1 MSGWYSTTLGQI
13 CADGGGEIQ
22 TGPFGSQL
30 HASDYVDE
38 GTPVVMPQNIKDNF
52 VDPEGIARISEA
64 DLKRLERYQLLQ
76 GDIVYSRRG
85 DVERRAL
92 VRSEN
97 TGWLCG
103 TGCLR
108 VRLGDDRAHDPT
120 FVSYAL
126 GLKRTREWIVRHAVG
141 ATMLNLNTSILS
153 AVPLSVPRVD
163 QQRAIAEVLGALDDK
178 IAANTGLSASAEDLI
193 LALARRGE
201 TRCILADVATRAT
214 KSVKPEALGDAQ
226 VDHFSLP
233 AYDGDRTAE
242 AASAD
247 SIKSSKFAL
256 ELPCVLLSKL
266 NPRIPRIWDVVV
278 LSGRPSLSS
287 TEFIVLQP
295 EQVSSSVLWA
305 VLSQPNFMVELK
317 GMVAGTSGS
326 HQRVRPDDV
335 MALEVTDPRFLS
347 NETQAAIRALGQ
359 AVAHVRQENEEL
371 ARTRDALLPLLMS
384 GKVTVKDAEAMVG
397 EVV

>member
-1 MSGWYSTTLGQI
+1 MPDI
-13 CADGGGEIQ
+13 
-22 TGPFGSQL
+22 
-30 HASDYVDE
+30 DE
-38 GTPVVMPQNIKDNF
+38 
-52 VDPEGIARISEA
+52 
-64 DLKRLERYQLLQ
+64 
-76 GDIVYSRRG
+76 
-85 DVERRAL
+85 
-92 VRSEN
+92 
-97 TGWLCG
+97 
-103 TGCLR
+103 
-108 VRLGDDRAHDPT
+108 
-120 FVSYAL
+120 
-126 GLKRTREWIVRHAVG
+126 
-141 ATMLNLNTSILS
+141 
-153 AVPLSVPRVD
+153 
-163 QQRAIAEVLGALDDK
+163 QRAIAEVLGALDDK

-201 TRCILADVATRAT
+201 ARCILADVATRAT

-233 AYDGDRTAE
+233 AYDGDRTPE

-359 AVAHVRQENEEL
+359 TVAHVRQENEEL